1 VLGALAGPFEDI
13 PIDPVA
19 KDLDYEGEL
28 CVVIGRDVKNL
39 QLDDDPLD
47 YVLGYMAGNDVSSR
61 FWQLNPERSSG
72 QHGFAKSF
80 DKFAPVGPVI
90 ASMSVVKDP
99 HQLRLRTWVNGELRQ
114 ETATNDLI
122 FDIRAMIRHLSMGM
136 TLRKGTIIMTGTP
149 R

>member
-1 VLGALAGPFEDI
+1 VLGALAGPFENI
-13 PIDPVA
+13 PIDPIA

-28 CVVIGRDVKNL
+28 CVVIGKDVKNL
-39 QLDDDPLD
+39 QPDDDPLE

-61 FWQLNPERSSG
+61 FWQINLERSGG

-90 ASMSVVKDP
+90 ASMNAVKDP
-99 HQLRLRTWVNGELRQ
+99 HQLKLRTWVNGELRQ
-114 ETATNDLI
+114 ETVTNDLI
-122 FDIRAMIRHLSMGM
+122 FDIRAIIRHLSTGM
-136 TLRKGTIIMTGTP
+136 TLKKGTIIMTGTP